1 MKVEIQPYNPDWA
14 VKFQVMKSELQNI
27 LAGIP
32 IVSIEHVGS
41 TSVPSLRAKPVID
54 IDIIIQPS
62 SLALARSAMSNAG
75 YMDCGEMNVPGR
87 YVLREPGY
95 GRFEAAHG
103 LGRNGEP
110 RRNTYLVIEG
120 CLSLRNHIDTKRILL
135 EDEELREE
143 YSAVKLLLAGGD
155 FEHIDEYVRGKTEV
169 LFKIL
174 RKAGWSEEDLE
185 PIMKANS

>member
-14 VKFQVMKSELQNI
+14 IKFQAMKGELQNI
-27 LAGIP
+27 LADIP

-62 SLALARSAMSNAG
+62 SLAPARSAMIKAG
-75 YMDCGEMNVPGR
+75 YMDCGEMNIPGR
-87 YVLREPGY
+87 YVFREPGY

-110 RRNTYLVIEG
+110 RRNTYLIIEG
-120 CLSLRNHIDTKRILL
+120 CLSLRNHLDIRRILM
-135 EDEELREE
+135 EDEKLREE
-143 YSAVKLLLAGGD
+143 YSAVKLSLVGRE
-155 FEHIDEYVRGKTEV
+155 FENIGEYARGKTEV

-185 PIMKANS
+185 PILKANG